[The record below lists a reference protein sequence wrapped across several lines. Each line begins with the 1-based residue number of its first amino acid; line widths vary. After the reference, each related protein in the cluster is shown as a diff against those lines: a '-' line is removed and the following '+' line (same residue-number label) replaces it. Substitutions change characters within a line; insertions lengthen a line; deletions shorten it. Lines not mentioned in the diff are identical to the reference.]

1 MGVGE
6 TMMRVNT
13 KGAAFL
19 GMALALV
26 VGACVSQQQAAPS
39 GPSLTGNWQVV
50 SMVGGALPAGASVT
64 LDFAGKTVSGNA
76 GCNTYSGNYVQNG
89 QNLTFAPTAL
99 SRKACAPQLM
109 DVESG
114 FTKAL
119 AAVNRYDMA
128 DNTLRLFVG
137 DTLIMQAQR
146 R

>member
-1 MGVGE
+1 MK
-6 TMMRVNT
+6 VNT
-13 KGAAFL
+13 KGAALL
-19 GMALALV
+19 GVALALT
-26 VGACVSQQQAAPS
+26 VGACVSQQQPVPT
-39 GPSLTGNWQVV
+39 GPSLSGNWQII
-50 SMVGGALPAGASVT
+50 SMVGGAMPAGASVT

-89 QNLTFAPTAL
+89 QALTFAPTAL
-99 SRKACAPQLM
+99 TRKACAPMLM
-109 DVESG
+109 DVEAG

>member
-1 MGVGE
+1 M
-6 TMMRVNT
+6 NT

-19 GMALALV
+19 GMALALT
-26 VGACVSQQQAAPS
+26 VGACVAQQQSAPA
-39 GPSLTGNWQVV
+39 GEALAGNWQVT
-50 SMVGGALPAGASVT
+50 SLVGGALPAGASVT

-76 GCNTYSGNYVQNG
+76 GCNRYSGNFVQKG
-89 QNLTFAPTAL
+89 QALTFAPTAL
-99 SRKACAPQLM
+99 TRMACAPMLM

-128 DNTLRLFVG
+128 ADTLRLFVG

>member
-1 MGVGE
+1 MK
-6 TMMRVNT
+6 VNT
-13 KGAAFL
+13 KGAALL
-19 GMALALV
+19 GVALALT
-26 VGACVSQQQAAPS
+26 VGACVSQQQPVPT
-39 GPSLTGNWQVV
+39 GPSLSGNWQII
-50 SMVGGALPAGASVT
+50 SMVGGAMPAGASVT

-89 QNLTFAPTAL
+89 QALTFAPTAL
-99 SRKACAPQLM
+99 TRKACVPMLM
-109 DVESG
+109 DVEAG